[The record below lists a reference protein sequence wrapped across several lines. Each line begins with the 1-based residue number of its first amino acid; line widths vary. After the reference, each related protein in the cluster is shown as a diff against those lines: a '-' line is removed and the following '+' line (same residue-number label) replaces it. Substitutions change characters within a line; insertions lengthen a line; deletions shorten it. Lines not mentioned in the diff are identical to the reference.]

1 MLFFH
6 KILNVSSLNFN
17 FEVRITTHF
26 ARISYIACKQR
37 ILKRGTREGNW
48 TRNVQAPRSLMV
60 AMLRLMQ
67 LLHNNITHILDIVL

>member
-17 FEVRITTHF
+17 FEVRLTTHLQEF
-26 ARISYIACKQR
+26 PSARANNEF
-37 ILKRGTREGNW
+37 LNDGTREGW

-60 AMLRLMQ
+60 AILRLMQ
-67 LLHNNITHILDIVL
+67 LIHNN